1 MTSDM
6 RSAWSHQLLP
16 GNIISSSEKTSCFF
30 FYSSWWH
37 RDLSWFSNSFPS
49 LSLSLSLK
57 RARSLSLTHGRWAP
71 ENTINGKR
79 VREIPLSCL
88 GFRRAS
94 KGVGVFWKRSP
105 SEPAWT
111 QSEHGCKAPGC
122 WMRTR
127 PRRGK
132 RPPGLRL
139 RSPPTE
145 RGPIVLLAFVLRKLE
160 PDCGGLSLWCALLY
174 RLVSFYEFLWMQSLG
189 TLPKLTFF
197 CMQSHLEVLRPLDWT
212 CWRNNKSTNCL
223 MIIIIQII
231 SYLRFS
237 IYTCIGIFNSQ
248 ISWIRNYTSILF
260 Q

>member
-30 FYSSWWH
+30 LLVLVTPGSVLVFKLLPISLSRFLSSA
-37 RDLSWFSNSFPS
+37 RA
-49 LSLSLSLK
+49 LSLSI
-57 RARSLSLTHGRWAP
+57 THGRWAP

-160 PDCGGLSLWCALLY
+160 PDCGGLSLCCALLY
-174 RLVSFYEFLWMQSLG
+174 RLVSFDEFLWMQSLG

-231 SYLRFS
+231 R
-237 IYTCIGIFNSQ
+237 
-248 ISWIRNYTSILF
+248 
-260 Q
+260 